1 MDLFLYYS
9 TATVRFIHIST
20 LFLCGVNWLVISVC
34 ICNVYVRGTF
44 SIVHYGGK
52 MTTLGGSLLI
62 SLYGFR
68 AQN

>member
-34 ICNVYVRGTF
+34 ICNVCVGGTF
-44 SIVHYGGK
+44 SIVHVWGQDDNFGGFSPYIFIW
-52 MTTLGGSLLI
+52 L
-62 SLYGFR
+62 
-68 AQN
+68 